1 MGLVKIGEKLR
12 DMTSQLNEIK
22 GQSNVSF
29 WKMYESLSCLS
40 LVAES
45 NFFCRLRKIPLL
57 NLKLEKKVF
66 LSPLRYNLFQSKCR
80 FSIKLKFEVQVLL
93 VDTSDVLIF
102 EHCEC
107 RALLA
112 L

>member
-1 MGLVKIGEKLR
+1 M
-12 DMTSQLNEIK
+12 
-22 GQSNVSF
+22 
-29 WKMYESLSCLS
+29 
-40 LVAES
+40 
-45 NFFCRLRKIPLL
+45 L
-57 NLKLEKKVF
+57 NLKLEKKVFF

-80 FSIKLKFEVQVLL
+80 FSIKSKFEVQVLF